1 MRTYIMNKNNLFHGK
16 NILCDLNVTSKKQ
29 LLQEMATQLLKS
41 MELTETDITC
51 RDIVLAAMERERLG
65 STGVGSGVALPHAR
79 IEGIKDVYA
88 IFARLETPIE
98 YDSID
103 ERPVDLVTLLLAPKN
118 SGGAHLRA
126 LAKVSR
132 TLRKPDMRQRL
143 RAAPNE
149 DLILLLSST
158 ELE

>member
-1 MRTYIMNKNNLFHGK
+1 MIKDNLFHGK

-118 SGGAHLRA
+118 AGGAHLRA

-143 RAAPNE
+143 RAAPNKESLLTILVE
-149 DLILLLSST
+149 DRSAT
-158 ELE
+158 AA